1 MGEIQSNMVFYL
13 MFYLDK
19 QIKKLVFKLMYIS
32 KS

>member
-19 QIKKLVFKLMYIS
+19 QIRSLLFKLMYIL